1 MYKVIGSDNREYG
14 PASEEFLRRW
24 IAEGRANGGTQVQK
38 VGDTGWRSLS
48 SFPEFAEALAAGTA
62 PPLSGVAAT
71 PAAAAGWSSSA
82 STAPA
87 GSPARSPGVD
97 GDALAAELI
106 ARDVTLDIGAC
117 VQRSWELMQ
126 KNFWLVVAAWAVI
139 FFVSCG
145 VGAIPYVGFPA
156 SMVLGAVLL
165 GGLHTFFLRLSR
177 GEPASV
183 ADVFAGFGPAI
194 GPLILCGVVM
204 AILEGAGFLFLIIPG
219 IYLVVCWHLSALVI
233 LDKKLEFWPAMEL
246 ARKVVTHHW
255 WAMFGL
261 ALVCVLLYFG
271 GMLACCIGLFVTGP
285 IATGAMVEG
294 YRRLFEPLSAPATQ
308 AVTPAA
314 TPAATPAP
322 TPAPTP
328 GPTPGPSPE
337 AQAPQP

>member
-48 SFPEFAEALAAGTA
+48 SFPEFAEALAAGAA
-62 PPLSGVAAT
+62 PPLSGTPAA
-71 PAAAAGWSSSA
+71 PAAAAGWG
-82 STAPA
+82 STATIAAA
-87 GSPARSPGVD
+87 GSPIVD
-97 GDALAAELI
+97 VDALAEQLI
-106 ARDVTLDIGAC
+106 ARNVTLDIGAC

-126 KNFWLVVAAWAVI
+126 KNFWLVVAAWAVT

-145 VGAIPYVGFPA
+145 VGAIPYVGLPA

-177 GEPASV
+177 GESASV

-194 GPLILCGVVM
+194 GPLILCGIVM
-204 AILEGAGFLFLIIPG
+204 AILDFAGFLFLIIPG

-271 GMLACCIGLFVTGP
+271 GTLACCIGLFVTGP

-294 YRRLFEPLSAPATQ
+294 YRRLFEASSAM
-308 AVTPAA
+308 
-314 TPAATPAP
+314 
-322 TPAPTP
+322 PTP
-328 GPTPGPSPE
+328 GPTPATTPTAPI
-337 AQAPQP
+337 PQP